1 MRVRC
6 VTLTPLRKRV
16 PCPLSLITLARLPP
30 VQGLDF

>member
-16 PCPLSLITLARLPP
+16 HARFLINAEPRPRT
-30 VQGLDF
+30 DF